1 MKKKSLIIL
10 VVITLLLTACGDSG
24 KSSDGEVLKIGILQF
39 TQHPALDSAREGF
52 EAAFADR
59 EDVEL
64 VYQNAQASIPNI
76 QSITNKFIRDEVDLI
91 FAIATPVAQGIKNIN
106 DDIPVVFTAITDPVE
121 AKIVDSWESSGNN
134 FTGTSDE
141 APIEE
146 QLELFK
152 QIDEN
157 IETIG
162 FIYSTNE
169 ANSQI
174 QLDMIN
180 EIAPSMGLKVEA
192 MGISDI
198 NELAKATDSLIS
210 RVDAIYTPADNMI
223 ASGIN
228 VVAQKAIEA
237 KIPTVAAEGA
247 HVENGILITKGINYF
262 DLGGQSAD
270 MVDKIL
276 FEGVEPTDLPI
287 EKSNNIEIEVNEVT
301 LEKLGLDPNLDIF
314 N

>member
-10 VVITLLLTACGDSG
+10 VVITLLFTACGDSG
-24 KSSDGEVLKIGILQF
+24 KGSDGEVLKIGILQF
-39 TQHPALDSAREGF
+39 TQHPALDAAREGF
-52 EAAFADR
+52 EAAFEDR
-59 EDVEL
+59 DDIEL

-76 QSITNKFIRDEVDLI
+76 QSISNKFIRDEVDLI

-106 DDIPVVFTAITDPVE
+106 DEIPVVFTAITDPVE
-121 AKIVDSWESSGNN
+121 AKIVDSWETSNNN

-146 QLELFK
+146 QLEIFK
-152 QIDEN
+152 QIDDS
-157 IETIG
+157 IEKIG

-174 QLDMIN
+174 QLDMVK
-180 EIAPSMGLKVEA
+180 EIAPSLGLEVEA
-192 MGISDI
+192 MGVSDI
-198 NELAKATDSLIS
+198 NELAKATDSLIA

-228 VVAQKAIEA
+228 VIAQKAIQA
-237 KIPTVAAEGA
+237 QIPTVAAEGA
-247 HVENGILITKGINYF
+247 HVKNGILITKGINYF
-262 DLGGQSAD
+262 DLGEQSAQ

-276 FEGVEPTDLPI
+276 FDGVDPADLPI
-287 EKSNNIEIEVNEVT
+287 EKSDNIEIEINEET